1 MDIDKNRF
9 VIALNRAIE
18 FAKAHETAA
27 NQTSNQKKSDAHK
40 SAARDLQ
47 KIADE
52 LANASTQP
60 LFVKTQHAFK
70 AALNNQIS

>member
-9 VIALNRAIE
+9 VIALNLAAELAR
-18 FAKAHETAA
+18 AHETAA

-40 SAARDLQ
+40 AAARDLQ
-47 KIADE
+47 KLVDE

-60 LFVKTQHAFK
+60 VFVKTQHAFK